1 MSHQFVSKMCCVSFL
16 IGFKRKCIRCL
27 EHSVTFNPERCFVG
41 TSVQKDN
48 VGYNMQWLHGGLNW
62 FKLSVC

>member
-1 MSHQFVSKMCCVSFL
+1 MSHKFVSKMCCASFL
-16 IGFKRKCIRCL
+16 IGFKRKCISFL
-27 EHSVTFNPERCFVG
+27 EHSVTFNPERSFVG

-48 VGYNMQWLHGGLNW
+48 VGYNMQWLCCGLNW